1 MADKLSTLISQEL
14 NIPINQ
20 VAGTV
25 NLLDDGATIPFI
37 SRYRKEATG
46 NLDDFSIQSIDQ
58 RLRYYRE
65 LEKRRATILKTIE
78 AQDKLTPELADRIN
92 NCWDANT
99 LEDIYLPFKPK
110 RKTRAEAARQ
120 LGLEPLAK
128 IIMAQRGGDIEQRAR
143 QFVDGDKVPDTD
155 AAITGAQDIIA
166 EWVSENEAVRN
177 AVRRGFKYD
186 ARLVSHFVKGKEIEG
201 RNYENYYEY
210 SMPLKRVSSHQ
221 LLAIRRGEKEGFLK
235 VGIEIN
241 DDRTLD
247 NISRIVVKG
256 GGEASQLVEEA
267 AEDSFKRLVK
277 PSIETEFATTAKQ
290 KADDEAIETFA
301 QNVRQLLFAPPL
313 GRKRV
318 LAVDPG
324 FRTGCKVVCLDE
336 QGNLLH
342 HDVIYPTAPHND
354 IEGATKKI
362 HNLTEVYKIDA
373 IALGNGTASR
383 ETERFL
389 KRIRY
394 RRPIDVFVVSEN
406 GASIY
411 SASKI
416 ARDEFPDKDVT
427 VRGAVSIGRR
437 LLDPLAEL
445 VKIDPK
451 SIGVGQYQHDVDQT
465 RLKEALDFTV
475 QSCVNSVGVN
485 VNTASKELL
494 TYIAGLGPA
503 LAQNIVDYRAANGHF
518 TSRQQLLKVPKLGPK
533 TFEQAAGFLRVPE
546 SVYPL
551 DNSAV
556 HPERYALVERMA
568 RDCGCT
574 VADLIK
580 DKTQREKIDLKRYLS
595 GDVGE
600 PTLRDILSELE
611 KPGRDPRSTVQV
623 MEFDDNVN
631 DIKDLREGMELN
643 GIVTNVTQFGGFV
656 DLGIHKDGLVHVVP
670 PHAHPAELGQEGRVQ
685 VDDPVLV
692 GFDDPPFQD
701 GQVAGKDYRIR
712 LVLAAQVEHRVAH
725 QFPLLV
731 GRGGKEGL
739 AEHLDRAPDFRRN
752 AGRLCPLKRIGA
764 LGVGG
769 DEHDMVGAA
778 SGFRPGLPFVVDQG
792 LQVRPAAGDEHG
804 DFRFHAK
811 TTPSP
816 STISP
821 SAGILSPA

>member
-1 MADKLSTLISQEL
+1 MGE
-14 NIPINQ
+14 
-20 VAGTV
+20 
-25 NLLDDGATIPFI
+25 
-37 SRYRKEATG
+37 
-46 NLDDFSIQSIDQ
+46 
-58 RLRYYRE
+58 RE
-65 LEKRRATILKTIE
+65 
-78 AQDKLTPELADRIN
+78 
-92 NCWDANT
+92 
-99 LEDIYLPFKPK
+99 
-110 RKTRAEAARQ
+110 
-120 LGLEPLAK
+120 
-128 IIMAQRGGDIEQRAR
+128 RGG
-143 QFVDGDKVPDTD
+143 
-155 AAITGAQDIIA
+155 AQC
-166 EWVSENEAVRN
+166 R
-177 AVRRGFKYD
+177 RRGFKYD
-186 ARLVSHFVKGKEIEG
+186 ARLISHFVKGKEIEG

-247 NISRIVVKG
+247 NIARIVVKG
-256 GGEASQLVEEA
+256 NGEASQLVDEA

-277 PSIETEFATTAKQ
+277 PSIETEFASAAKE

-342 HDVIYPTAPHND
+342 NDVIYPTAPHND
-354 IEGATKKI
+354 IAGATKKI
-362 HNLTEVYKIDA
+362 QSLTEAYKIDA

-389 KRIRY
+389 KKIRY
-394 RRPIDVFVVSEN
+394 RRDVNVYVVSEN
-406 GASIY
+406 GASVY

-494 TYIAGLGPA
+494 TYIAGLGPT

-546 SVYPL
+546 SDNPL

-556 HPERYALVERMA
+556 HPERYALVEQMA
-568 RDCGCT
+568 KDCGCSI
-574 VADLIK
+574 ADLIK
-580 DKTQREKIDLKRYLS
+580 DKAQRDKIELQRYLS
-595 GDVGE
+595 DEVGE
-600 PTLRDILSELE
+600 PTLRDIMSELE

-623 MEFDDNVN
+623 WEFDENVN

-643 GIVTNVTQFGGFV
+643 GIVTNVTQFGAFV
-656 DLGIHKDGLVHVVP
+656 DLGIHKDGLVHVSQMP
-670 PHAHPAELGQEGRVQ
+670 Q
-685 VDDPVLV
+685 
-692 GFDDPPFQD
+692 
-701 GQVAGKDYRIR
+701 K
-712 LVLAAQVEHRVAH
+712 
-725 QFPLLV
+725 
-731 GRGGKEGL
+731 
-739 AEHLDRAPDFRRN
+739 
-752 AGRLCPLKRIGA
+752 
-764 LGVGG
+764 
-769 DEHDMVGAA
+769 
-778 SGFRPGLPFVVDQG
+778 GLPAARQVHVHQHVRVVVTSIDHDRGRIALSMRGIDQ
-792 LQVRPAAGDEHG
+792 P
-804 DFRFHAK
+804 K
-811 TTPSP
+811 
-816 STISP
+816 
-821 SAGILSPA
+821 

>member
-1 MADKLSTLISQEL
+1 MATQLSALISQEL
-14 NIPINQ
+14 NIPLNQ

-99 LEDIYLPFKPK
+99 LEDIYLPYKPK

-128 IIMAQRGGDIEQRAR
+128 IIMAQRSGNIEDRAR
-143 QFVDGDKVPDTD
+143 HFVDGDKVPDTD

-201 RNYENYYEY
+201 RNYENYYDY
-210 SMPLKRVSSHQ
+210 SMPLKRVSNHQ

-247 NISRIVVKG
+247 NIARIVVKG
-256 GGEASQLVEEA
+256 NGEASQLVDEA

-277 PSIETEFATTAKQ
+277 PSIETEFASAAKE

-342 HDVIYPTAPHND
+342 NDVIYPTAPHND
-354 IEGATKKI
+354 IAGATKKI
-362 HNLTEVYKIDA
+362 QTLTEAYKIDA

-389 KRIRY
+389 KKIRY
-394 RRPIDVFVVSEN
+394 RRNIDVFVVSEN

-494 TYIAGLGPA
+494 TYIAGLGPT
-503 LAQNIVDYRAANGHF
+503 LAQNIVDYRATNGHF

-546 SVYPL
+546 SDNPL

-556 HPERYALVERMA
+556 HPERYALVEHMA
-568 RDCGCT
+568 KDCGCSI
-574 VADLIK
+574 ADLIK
-580 DKTQREKIDLKRYLS
+580 DKEQRAKIDLRRYLS
-595 GDVGE
+595 DDVGE
-600 PTLRDILSELE
+600 PTLRDIMSELE

-623 MEFDDNVN
+623 WEFDENVN

-643 GIVTNVTQFGGFV
+643 GIVTNVTQFGAFV
-656 DLGIHKDGLVHVVP
+656 DLGIHKDGLVHVSQMP
-670 PHAHPAELGQEGRVQ
+670 Q
-685 VDDPVLV
+685 
-692 GFDDPPFQD
+692 
-701 GQVAGKDYRIR
+701 K
-712 LVLAAQVEHRVAH
+712 
-725 QFPLLV
+725 
-731 GRGGKEGL
+731 
-739 AEHLDRAPDFRRN
+739 
-752 AGRLCPLKRIGA
+752 
-764 LGVGG
+764 
-769 DEHDMVGAA
+769 
-778 SGFRPGLPFVVDQG
+778 GLPAARQVHVHQHVRVVVTSIDHDRSRIALSMRNIDQ
-792 LQVRPAAGDEHG
+792 P
-804 DFRFHAK
+804 K
-811 TTPSP
+811 
-816 STISP
+816 
-821 SAGILSPA
+821 

>member
-37 SRYRKEATG
+37 SRYRKEVTG

-99 LEDIYLPFKPK
+99 LEDIYLPYKPK

-128 IIMAQRGGDIEQRAR
+128 IIMSQRGGNIEERAR

-155 AAITGAQDIIA
+155 AAIAGAQDIIA

-247 NISRIVVKG
+247 NIARIVVKG
-256 GGEASQLVEEA
+256 NGEASQLVEEA
-267 AEDSFKRLVK
+267 AENSFKRLVK
-277 PSIETEFATTAKQ
+277 PSIETEFATAAKE

-342 HDVIYPTAPHND
+342 NDVIYPTAPHND

-362 HNLTEVYKIDA
+362 HSLTEAYKIDA

-494 TYIAGLGPA
+494 TYIAGLGPT

-546 SVYPL
+546 SDNPL

-556 HPERYALVERMA
+556 HPERYALVQRMA
-568 RDCGCT
+568 KDCGCSI
-574 VADLIK
+574 ADLIR
-580 DKTQREKIDLKRYLS
+580 DKAQRDKIDPQRYLS
-595 GDVGE
+595 QDVGE
-600 PTLRDILSELE
+600 PTLRDIMSELE
-611 KPGRDPRSTVQV
+611 KPGRDPRSAVRV
-623 MEFDDNVN
+623 WEFDDSVN

-643 GIVTNVTQFGGFV
+643 GIVTNVTQFGAFV
-656 DLGIHKDGLVHVVP
+656 DLGIHKDGLVHVSQMP
-670 PHAHPAELGQEGRVQ
+670 Q
-685 VDDPVLV
+685 
-692 GFDDPPFQD
+692 
-701 GQVAGKDYRIR
+701 K
-712 LVLAAQVEHRVAH
+712 
-725 QFPLLV
+725 
-731 GRGGKEGL
+731 
-739 AEHLDRAPDFRRN
+739 
-752 AGRLCPLKRIGA
+752 
-764 LGVGG
+764 
-769 DEHDMVGAA
+769 
-778 SGFRPGLPFVVDQG
+778 GLPAARQVHVNQHVRVRVTGIDHDRGRIALSMRGIDQPK
-792 LQVRPAAGDEHG
+792 Q
-804 DFRFHAK
+804 
-811 TTPSP
+811 
-816 STISP
+816 
-821 SAGILSPA
+821 

>member
-37 SRYRKEATG
+37 SRYRKEVTG

-92 NCWDANT
+92 NCWDANM

-128 IIMAQRGGDIEQRAR
+128 IIMAQRGGNIEERAR

-177 AVRRGFKYD
+177 TVRRGFKYD
-186 ARLVSHFVKGKEIEG
+186 ARLVSHYVKGKEIEG

-247 NISRIVVKG
+247 NIARIVVKG
-256 GGEASQLVEEA
+256 NGEASQLVEEA

-277 PSIETEFATTAKQ
+277 PSIETEFASAAKE

-342 HDVIYPTAPHND
+342 NDVIYPTAPHND
-354 IEGATKKI
+354 IAGATKKI
-362 HNLTEVYKIDA
+362 QTLTEAYKIDA

-389 KRIRY
+389 KKIRY
-394 RRPIDVFVVSEN
+394 RRNIDVFVVSEN

-494 TYIAGLGPA
+494 TYIAGLGPT

-518 TSRQQLLKVPKLGPK
+518 TSRHQLLKVPKLGPK

-546 SVYPL
+546 SDNPL

-556 HPERYALVERMA
+556 HPERYALVEQMA
-568 RDCGCT
+568 HDCGCSI
-574 VADLIK
+574 ADLIK
-580 DKTQREKIDLKRYLS
+580 DKAQREKIDLQRYLS
-595 GDVGE
+595 KDVGE
-600 PTLRDILSELE
+600 PTLRDIMSELE

-623 MEFDDNVN
+623 WEFDENVN

-643 GIVTNVTQFGGFV
+643 GIVTNVTQFGAFV
-656 DLGIHKDGLVHVVP
+656 DLGIHKDGLVHVSQMP
-670 PHAHPAELGQEGRVQ
+670 Q
-685 VDDPVLV
+685 
-692 GFDDPPFQD
+692 
-701 GQVAGKDYRIR
+701 
-712 LVLAAQVEHRVAH
+712 
-725 QFPLLV
+725 
-731 GRGGKEGL
+731 RG
-739 AEHLDRAPDFRRN
+739 
-752 AGRLCPLKRIGA
+752 I
-764 LGVGG
+764 
-769 DEHDMVGAA
+769 
-778 SGFRPGLPFVVDQG
+778 
-792 LQVRPAAGDEHG
+792 PAARQVHVHQHVRVVVSSIDHDRG
-804 DFRFHAK
+804 RIA
-811 TTPSP
+811 
-816 STISP
+816 
-821 SAGILSPA
+821 LSMKGVEQPK

>member
-1 MADKLSTLISQEL
+1 MATQLSTLISQEL

-25 NLLDDGATIPFI
+25 SLLDDGATIPFI

-99 LEDIYLPFKPK
+99 LEDIYLPYKPK

-128 IIMAQRGGDIEQRAR
+128 IIMSQRSGNIEERAR

-155 AAITGAQDIIA
+155 AAIAGAQDIIA

-221 LLAIRRGEKEGFLK
+221 LLAIRRGEKEGYLK

-247 NISRIVVKG
+247 NIARIVVKG
-256 GGEASQLVEEA
+256 NGEASQLVEEA

-277 PSIETEFATTAKQ
+277 PSIETEFATAAKE

-342 HDVIYPTAPHND
+342 NDVIYPTAPHND

-362 HNLTEVYKIDA
+362 HTLTESYKIDA

-394 RRPIDVFVVSEN
+394 RRPIDVYVVSEN

-475 QSCVNSVGVN
+475 ESCVNSVGVN

-494 TYIAGLGPA
+494 TYIAGLGPT

-546 SVYPL
+546 SDNPL

-556 HPERYALVERMA
+556 HPERYTLVQQMA
-568 RDCGCT
+568 RDCGCSI
-574 VADLIK
+574 ADLIK
-580 DKTQREKIDLKRYLS
+580 NKEQREKIDLRRYLS
-595 GDVGE
+595 DDVGE
-600 PTLRDILSELE
+600 PTLRDIMSELE

-623 MEFDDNVN
+623 WEFDENVN

-643 GIVTNVTQFGGFV
+643 GIVTNVTQFGAFV
-656 DLGIHKDGLVHVVP
+656 DLGIHKDGLVHVSQMP
-670 PHAHPAELGQEGRVQ
+670 Q
-685 VDDPVLV
+685 
-692 GFDDPPFQD
+692 
-701 GQVAGKDYRIR
+701 K
-712 LVLAAQVEHRVAH
+712 
-725 QFPLLV
+725 
-731 GRGGKEGL
+731 
-739 AEHLDRAPDFRRN
+739 
-752 AGRLCPLKRIGA
+752 
-764 LGVGG
+764 
-769 DEHDMVGAA
+769 
-778 SGFRPGLPFVVDQG
+778 GLPAARQVHVHQHVRVVVTSIDHDRGRIALSMRGIDQ
-792 LQVRPAAGDEHG
+792 P
-804 DFRFHAK
+804 K
-811 TTPSP
+811 
-816 STISP
+816 
-821 SAGILSPA
+821 

>member
-99 LEDIYLPFKPK
+99 LEDIYLPYKPK

-128 IIMAQRGGDIEQRAR
+128 IIMAQRGGNIEERAR

-155 AAITGAQDIIA
+155 AAITGALDIIA
-166 EWVSENEAVRN
+166 EWISENEAVRN

-201 RNYENYYEY
+201 RNYENYFDY

-247 NISRIVVKG
+247 NIARIVVKG
-256 GGEASQLVEEA
+256 NGEPSQLVEEA

-277 PSIETEFATTAKQ
+277 PSIETEFASAAKE

-342 HDVIYPTAPHND
+342 NDVIYPTAPHND

-362 HNLTEVYKIDA
+362 HTLTESYKIDA

-494 TYIAGLGPA
+494 TYIAGLGPT

-546 SVYPL
+546 SDNPL

-568 RDCGCT
+568 RDCGCSI
-574 VADLIK
+574 ADLIK
-580 DKTQREKIDLKRYLS
+580 DKAQRDKIDVQRYIS
-595 GDVGE
+595 DEVGE
-600 PTLRDILSELE
+600 PTLRDIMSELE

-623 MEFDDNVN
+623 WEFDENVN

-643 GIVTNVTQFGGFV
+643 GIVTNVTQFGAFV
-656 DLGIHKDGLVHVVP
+656 DLGIHKDGLVHVSQMP
-670 PHAHPAELGQEGRVQ
+670 QR
-685 VDDPVLV
+685 
-692 GFDDPPFQD
+692 
-701 GQVAGKDYRIR
+701 
-712 LVLAAQVEHRVAH
+712 
-725 QFPLLV
+725 
-731 GRGGKEGL
+731 
-739 AEHLDRAPDFRRN
+739 
-752 AGRLCPLKRIGA
+752 
-764 LGVGG
+764 
-769 DEHDMVGAA
+769 
-778 SGFRPGLPFVVDQG
+778 GLPAARQVHVHQHVRVVVTDIDMDRG
-792 LQVRPAAGDEHG
+792 RIALSM
-804 DFRFHAK
+804 K
-811 TTPSP
+811 
-816 STISP
+816 
-821 SAGILSPA
+821 GIEQPK

>member
-37 SRYRKEATG
+37 SRYRKEVTG

-99 LEDIYLPFKPK
+99 LEDIYLPYKPK

-128 IIMAQRGGDIEQRAR
+128 IIMSQRGGNIEERAR

-155 AAITGAQDIIA
+155 AAIAGAQDIIA

-247 NISRIVVKG
+247 NIARIVVKG
-256 GGEASQLVEEA
+256 NGESSQLVEEA

-277 PSIETEFATTAKQ
+277 PSIETEFATAAKE

-342 HDVIYPTAPHND
+342 NDVIYPTAPHND

-362 HNLTEVYKIDA
+362 HSLTEAYKIDA

-494 TYIAGLGPA
+494 TYIAGLGPT

-546 SVYPL
+546 SDNPL

-556 HPERYALVERMA
+556 HPERYALVEQMA
-568 RDCGCT
+568 HDCGCSI
-574 VADLIK
+574 ADLIK
-580 DKTQREKIDLKRYLS
+580 DKAQRDKIDLKRYLS
-595 GDVGE
+595 KDVGE
-600 PTLRDILSELE
+600 PTLRDIMSELE

-623 MEFDDNVN
+623 WEFDDNVN

-643 GIVTNVTQFGGFV
+643 GIVTNVTQFGAFV
-656 DLGIHKDGLVHVVP
+656 DLGIHKDGLVHVSQMP
-670 PHAHPAELGQEGRVQ
+670 QRGIPAARQ
-685 VDDPVLV
+685 VHVHQHV
-692 GFDDPPFQD
+692 
-701 GQVAGKDYRIR
+701 
-712 LVLAAQVEHRVAH
+712 RVA
-725 QFPLLV
+725 V
-731 GRGGKEGL
+731 TGIDMERGR
-739 AEHLDRAPDFRRN
+739 
-752 AGRLCPLKRIGA
+752 IA
-764 LGVGG
+764 LSMRGI
-769 DEHDMVGAA
+769 
-778 SGFRPGLPFVVDQG
+778 DQ
-792 LQVRPAAGDEHG
+792 P
-804 DFRFHAK
+804 K
-811 TTPSP
+811 
-816 STISP
+816 
-821 SAGILSPA
+821 